1 MDKEYILKHK
11 NIPVMLFKLNDDF
24 ELSETGE
31 VFNEERLPF
40 GLKHI

>member
-11 NIPVMLFKLNDDF
+11 NTPVMLFKLNDDF

-31 VFNEERLPF
+31 VFNEKGCL
-40 GLKHI
+40 LA